1 MVEIEQKIEKIQAIL
16 RDSSASEGEKDVA
29 RLLLDKLQDKYAID
43 IEMLDDNKKEWFTIT
58 CKDEHEK
65 MLLLRILTSYRLK
78 AYVKKNSSR
87 LSILFYTTDS
97 YFQIV
102 SAELSYHKYVLS
114 KYLKSVTIN
123 YLHKFILPYELAD
136 AGAEQATDKLTDE
149 AATAAAF
156 MFYGKNYTAKKLLF

>member
-1 MVEIEQKIEKIQAIL
+1 MVEIERKIEKIQAIL
-16 RDSSASEGEKDVA
+16 RDSSASEGEKDAA
-29 RLLLDKLQDKYAID
+29 RQLLDKLQDKYAID

-78 AYVKKNSSR
+78 AYLKKNCSR

-123 YLHKFILPYELAD
+123 YLHKFVLPYKLAD
-136 AGAEQATDKLTDE
+136 TAEQPTDKLTDD

-156 MFYGKNYTAKKLLF
+156 MFYDKSYTVKKLLF